1 MENPIALSGEAA
13 AELLLRLDG
22 LLLYRSLLEDPVIA
36 AWQSVLRTGVLL
48 GGSAMQADVASSETN
63 VLATAGTLVK
73 AYGCW
78 FEAMAR
84 IGTDWPRYVIAQVLL
99 AENPWTRRL
108 AAVEADRL
116 EDALKHYDL
125 GGMATAARQDVM
137 ALQTVLPW
145 CGQALAQWV
154 AEQIG
159 LSSHPPAAWEP
170 LVQGVDAALDGV
182 AVSQL
187 LGSPNWGAELPVLFD
202 HSQRRGIGLWGR
214 YRAFRWEAG
223 ELSGIATPD
232 PVQLNQLVG
241 YEHPTQQLMAN
252 TERLLRGQPA
262 LNVLLYGSRGAGK
275 SSLVKALIHEYGD
288 RGLRLIEVAK
298 AELQALPKIVE
309 HLRGV
314 AQKFILF
321 VDDLSFDADDEAFKS
336 LKVVLEGSA
345 TARPENVV
353 VYATSNRRHLV
364 REFFDDRPRP
374 RDADE
379 IHSWDTTQE
388 KLSFSDRFGLT
399 LTFEPANQ
407 DRYLEIVNHL
417 VAQAGIVIA
426 PEDLDFRA
434 RQWATR
440 HNGRSGRT
448 ARQFVDWLQGESCL

>member
-13 AELLLRLDG
+13 AALLLRLDS
-22 LLLYRSLLEDPVIA
+22 LLLYRALLDDPVLVT
-36 AWQSVLRTGVLL
+36 WQSVLRAGIAIDAAAQAEENSPGAEVAARVSALL
-48 GGSAMQADVASSETN
+48 
-63 VLATAGTLVK
+63 K

-78 FEAMAR
+78 FEAMAVT
-84 IGTDWPRYVIAQVLL
+84 GTDWPRYVIALLLL
-99 AENPWTRRL
+99 AENPWTSRL
-108 AAVEADRL
+108 AAVEAERL

-125 GGMATAARQDVM
+125 GGMATAAREDVM
-137 ALQTVLPW
+137 ALQAVLPW

-154 AEQIG
+154 AEQAG
-159 LSSHPPAAWEP
+159 LPNPPAAWEP
-170 LVQGVDAALDGV
+170 LVQEGDAALDGN

-187 LGSPNWGAELPVLFD
+187 LGSPSWGGELPILFN
-202 HSQRRGIGLWGR
+202 HSQTRGIGLWGR

-241 YEHPTQQLMAN
+241 YEHPMQQLVAN
-252 TERLLRGQPA
+252 TERLLKGQPA

-275 SSLVKALIHEYGD
+275 SSLVKALVHEYGD

-298 AELQALPKIVE
+298 AELYALPKIVE
-309 HLRGV
+309 RLRGV

-364 REFFDDRPRP
+364 REIFDDRPRP

-417 VAQAGIVIA
+417 VAQAGIVIDA
-426 PEDLDFRA
+426 EDLDFRA

-448 ARQFVDWLQGESCL
+448 ARQFVDWLQGESL

>member
-1 MENPIALSGEAA
+1 METPIALSQEAA
-13 AELLLRLDG
+13 VALLQRLDG
-22 LLLYRSLLEDPVIA
+22 LLLYRSVPQDPVFV
-36 AWQSVLRTGVLL
+36 AWRELLRAGCGVPTVEDVPGETVDAVGSVLR
-48 GGSAMQADVASSETN
+48 
-63 VLATAGTLVK
+63 
-73 AYGCW
+73 AYGAW
-78 FEAMAR
+78 FEAMAS
-84 IGTDWPRYVIAQVLL
+84 TAVDWPRHVIGQVLL
-99 AENPWTRRL
+99 ADNPWTRRL
-108 AAVEADRL
+108 AAVEAEHLD
-116 EDALKHYDL
+116 DALKHYDL
-125 GGMATAARQDVM
+125 GGMAIAAKQDMSV
-137 ALQTVLPW
+137 LQAVLPW
-145 CGQALAQWV
+145 CGQALAHWV
-154 AEQIG
+154 ADQAN
-159 LSSHPPAAWEP
+159 LDHCPAPWEP
-170 LVQGVDAALDGV
+170 LVQEVDPTLDATAL
-182 AVSQL
+182 SQL
-187 LGSPNWGAELPVLFD
+187 LSSKDWGAELPLFFA
-202 HSQRRGIGLWGR
+202 HCQQRGVGLWGR
-214 YRAFRWEAG
+214 YRAFRWGAG
-223 ELSGIATPD
+223 QLSGISTPD

-241 YEHPTQQLMAN
+241 YDHPTQQLLAN

-275 SSLVKALIHEYGD
+275 SSLVKALVNEYGD

-298 AELQALPKIVE
+298 AELEALPTIVE
-309 HLRGV
+309 QLRSV

-321 VDDLSFDADDEAFKS
+321 VDDLSFEADDEAFKA

-417 VAQAGIVIA
+417 VDQAGISID

-448 ARQFVDWLQGESCL
+448 ARQFVDWLQGESL

>member
-1 MENPIALSGEAA
+1 MENNIVLSGEAA
-13 AELLLRLDG
+13 AVLLLRLDG
-22 LLLYRSLLEDPVIA
+22 LLLYRALLDDPA
-36 AWQSVLRTGVLL
+36 MMAWLSVLRAGIRKSAGPETGLEVTALL
-48 GGSAMQADVASSETN
+48 
-63 VLATAGTLVK
+63 K
-73 AYGCW
+73 AYGQW
-78 FEAMAR
+78 FETMAVA
-84 IGTDWPRYVIAQVLL
+84 GTDWPRYVIAQVLL
-99 AENPWTRRL
+99 ADNPWTRRL
-108 AAVEADRL
+108 AGVEAERL

-125 GGMATAARQDVM
+125 GGMAAAARHDV
-137 ALQTVLPW
+137 TVLQETLNW

-154 AEQIG
+154 AEQAE
-159 LSSHPPAAWEP
+159 LPQPLPAWEP
-170 LVQGVDAALDGV
+170 LVQGGERGLDGAV
-182 AVSQL
+182 VSQL
-187 LGSPNWGAELPVLFD
+187 LESSTWQAELPLMFN
-202 HSQRRGIGLWGR
+202 HCQMQGIGLWGR

-223 ELSGIATPD
+223 ELNGIATPD
-232 PVQLNQLVG
+232 PVRLGQLVG
-241 YEHPTQQLMAN
+241 YEHAMEQLLAN
-252 TERLLRGQPA
+252 TERLLKGQPA

-298 AELQALPKIVE
+298 AELHDLPKIVE
-309 HLRGV
+309 RLRGV
-314 AQKFILF
+314 PQKFILF

-417 VAQAGIVIA
+417 VAQAGIVID

-448 ARQFVDWLQGESCL
+448 ARQFVDWLQGERL